1 MYKIHNKE
9 FKSQKDIK
17 DYLSSVVKN
26 HDNKLIE
33 GDDFIIF
40 KELIMY
46 IPAYKDMRGEI
57 TQMIGRVL
65 YNKVDVASYRVDF
78 IVHRLKYNRKTI
90 YEDKKENIYTGS
102 MVEYVPPVKQ
112 STINYVFKFGKYKG
126 INIEDIDD
134 MNYLYWI
141 TSEDSYLNKEDKVL
155 IKKFIRYGF
164 IPYNPSY

>member
-1 MYKIHNKE
+1 MYKVHNRE
-9 FKSQKDIK
+9 FKTQKDIK
-17 DYLSSVVKN
+17 DYLSDVVKN
-26 HDNKLIE
+26 NNDKVIE

-40 KELIMY
+40 KELIQY

-112 STINYVFKFGKYKG
+112 STISYVFKFGKYKG
-126 INIEDIDD
+126 INIEDVDD

-141 TSEDSYLNKEDKVL
+141 TSENSYLNKEDKVL

-164 IPYNPSY
+164 IPYHQIY

>member
-1 MYKIHNKE
+1 MYKVHNKE
-9 FKSQKDIK
+9 FKSQKEIK
-17 DYLSSVVKN
+17 DYLTYVVKN
-26 HDNKLIE
+26 NDNKIIE

-40 KELIMY
+40 KELIVY

-90 YEDKKENIYTGS
+90 YEDKQCNTYTGS

-126 INIEDIDD
+126 MNIEDVDD

-141 TSEDSYLNKEDKVL
+141 TSENSYLNKEDKVL